1 MNGLSFTREKQTFTA
16 LCWKLGHHWTFQ
28 SRTLLFCL
36 DIVVVFSYTRRGVF
50 CHACHASSVT
60 TQFSIVA
67 RYHGID
73 FPCDLG
79 IVIVLSCS
87 LVKTLSRFT
96 AKIYFE

>member
-1 MNGLSFTREKQTFTA
+1 MRAIVSTYEGFECAVIADGCEASDWFKIKSGVKQE
-16 LCWKLGHHWTFQ
+16 CVM
-28 SRTLLFCL
+28 S
-36 DIVVVFSYTRRGVF
+36 VF

-67 RYHGID
+67 RYHDID

>member
-1 MNGLSFTREKQTFTA
+1 MYKHCQDRRECKFLKRERERDQ
-16 LCWKLGHHWTFQ
+16 LKNV
-28 SRTLLFCL
+28 CL
-36 DIVVVFSYTRRGVF
+36 F

>member
-1 MNGLSFTREKQTFTA
+1 M
-16 LCWKLGHHWTFQ
+16 
-28 SRTLLFCL
+28 
-36 DIVVVFSYTRRGVF
+36 F